1 MNTPTGNPHRY
12 DDIIGLEHPISKTH
26 PPMARI
32 KRAAQFASFDALTGF
47 GEAIYEAGRETEK
60 KLELSEDMI
69 EMINAR
75 LAVIEQHIKEQ
86 PSIAVTYFLP
96 DDRKA
101 GGRYV
106 TVSGK
111 VKKLD
116 EVKRAIMMVDGTQIP
131 IEDVRYIEGDLF
143 RLSEQT

>member
-1 MNTPTGNPHRY
+1 MNAPAGNPHKY
-12 DDIIGLEHPISKTH
+12 DDMIGLGHHISRTH

-47 GEAIYEAGRETEK
+47 GAAIHEAGRETEEK
-60 KLELSEDMI
+60 KELSEDEI
-69 EMINAR
+69 YMINAR

-96 DDRKA
+96 DDKKA

-106 TVSGK
+106 TVSGN
-111 VKKLD
+111 VRKLD
-116 EVKRAIMMVDGTQIP
+116 GIERAIIMTDRTKIP
-131 IEDVRYIEGDLF
+131 IEDVRYIEGELF
-143 RLSEQT
+143 RGFE

>member
-1 MNTPTGNPHRY
+1 MNAPAGNPHKY
-12 DDIIGLEHPISKTH
+12 DDMVGLGHHISRTH

-47 GEAIYEAGRETEK
+47 GAAINEAGRETEAK
-60 KLELSEDMI
+60 KELSEDEI
-69 EMINAR
+69 DMINAR

-106 TVSGK
+106 TVSGN
-111 VKKLD
+111 VRKLD
-116 EVKRAIMMVDGTQIP
+116 GVKRMMVFADETRIP
-131 IEDVRYIEGDLF
+131 IEDIRYIESDLF
-143 RLSEQT
+143 RIFEY

>member
-1 MNTPTGNPHRY
+1 MTMPAGNPHKY
-12 DDIIGLEHPISKTH
+12 DDMIGLGHPISRTH

-47 GEAIYEAGRETEK
+47 GAAIHEAGRETEEK
-60 KLELSEDMI
+60 KELSEDEI
-69 EMINAR
+69 DMINAR

-106 TVSGK
+106 TVSGN
-111 VKKLD
+111 VRKLD
-116 EVKRAIMMVDGTQIP
+116 DVKRMMVFEDETRIP
-131 IEDVRYIEGDLF
+131 IEDIRYIESDLF
-143 RLSEQT
+143 RIFEY